1 MNDKNEIMRRFISQV
16 DGKAKRQYSQGR
28 MSAED
33 DGDLAIAVGVDPQ
46 RKIIIIRFGKPIEW
60 IGLGIAETEEL
71 IETLKDKIDKLKVQG

>member
-1 MNDKNEIMRRFISQV
+1 MSDENENMKRFIAQV
-16 DGKAKRQYSQGR
+16 EGKANRQYSQGR

-46 RKIIIIRFGKPIEW
+46 RKIIIINFGKPVAW

-71 IETLKDKIDKLKVQG
+71 IEALKDKIDKLKVQG